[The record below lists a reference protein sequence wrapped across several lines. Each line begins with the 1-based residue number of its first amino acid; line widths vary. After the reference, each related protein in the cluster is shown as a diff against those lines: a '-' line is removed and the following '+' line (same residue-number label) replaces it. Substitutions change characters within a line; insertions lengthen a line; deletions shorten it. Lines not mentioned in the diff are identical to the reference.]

1 MKLPKKYPLS
11 ILAFLCLIIPK
22 ISAHTVN
29 YALEGQPTTAVF
41 SYYVKLGFQHIIP
54 LGLDHILFV
63 VGLYLLSPKLK
74 TIIWQATAFTVAH
87 TITLILSMKNIIV
100 APPDIVE
107 PIIALSIV
115 FIAIENLITSTL
127 QPWRIALVFAFGLVH
142 GLGFASALNELGI
155 PRDAFF
161 GSLLSFNV
169 GVELGQISV
178 ILLCYALFGRWFSER
193 EWYKNRVVIPMS
205 LAIAAIAVFWTVE
218 RIWFS

>member
-1 MKLPKKYPLS
+1 MKNLRQTLPLS
-11 ILAFLCLIIPK
+11 ILAFLLIQTP

-29 YALEGQPTTAVF
+29 YVLEGKPVSDVF
-41 SYYVKLGFQHIIP
+41 SYYVKLGFEHIIP

-74 TIIWQATAFTVAH
+74 NIIWQATAFTVAH
-87 TITLILSMKNIIV
+87 TLTLMMSMKNIIV

-127 QPWRIALVFAFGLVH
+127 QPWRVALVFAFGLVH
-142 GLGFASALNELGI
+142 GMGFASALNEIGI

-161 GSLLSFNV
+161 SSLLSFNV

-178 ILLCYALFGRWFSER
+178 ILLCYATFGRWFSER
-193 EWYKNRVVIPMS
+193 EWYKSRIVVPLS
-205 LAIAAIAVFWTVE
+205 VAIAVTAFFWTVQ
-218 RIWFS
+218 RIWF

>member
-1 MKLPKKYPLS
+1 MNLRKTYPLS
-11 ILAFLCLIIPK
+11 ILAFFLLKTPL
-22 ISAHTVN
+22 SAHTVN

-87 TITLILSMKNIIV
+87 TITLIMSMKNIIV

-115 FIAIENLITSTL
+115 FIAVENLITSTL

-142 GLGFASALNELGI
+142 GMGFASALNELGI

-161 GSLLSFNV
+161 SSLLSFNV

-178 ILLCYALFGRWFSER
+178 ILLCYALFGRWFSEK
-193 EWYKNRVVIPMS
+193 EWYKSRLVVPMS
-205 LAIAAIAVFWTVE
+205 LAIAAIAVFWTVQ

>member
-1 MKLPKKYPLS
+1 MKNLRQVLPLS
-11 ILAFLCLIIPK
+11 IGAFSLIQTP

-29 YALEGQPTTAVF
+29 YALEGKPVSDVF
-41 SYYVKLGFQHIIP
+41 SYYVKLGFEHIIP

-87 TITLILSMKNIIV
+87 TITLIMSMKNIIV

-127 QPWRIALVFAFGLVH
+127 QPWRVALVFAFGLVH
-142 GLGFASALNELGI
+142 GMGFASALNELGI

-161 GSLLSFNV
+161 SSLLSFNV

-178 ILLCYALFGRWFSER
+178 ILLCYAAFGRWFSEK
-193 EWYKNRVVIPMS
+193 EWYKSRVVVPIS
-205 LAIAAIAVFWTVE
+205 LAIAAIAAFWTVQ
-218 RIWFS
+218 RIWF

>member
-1 MKLPKKYPLS
+1 MKNLRQTLPLS
-11 ILAFLCLIIPK
+11 IAAFFLIKTP

-29 YALEGQPTTAVF
+29 YALEGKPVSDVF
-41 SYYVKLGFQHIIP
+41 SYYVKLGFEHIIP
-54 LGLDHILFV
+54 LGLDHILFI

-74 TIIWQATAFTVAH
+74 TILWQATAFTVAH
-87 TITLILSMKNIIV
+87 TITLIMSMKNIIV

-115 FIAIENLITSTL
+115 FIAVENLITSTL

-142 GLGFASALNELGI
+142 GMGFASALNELGI

-161 GSLLSFNV
+161 SSLLSFNV

-178 ILLCYALFGRWFSER
+178 ILLCYAAFGRWFAEK
-193 EWYKNRVVIPMS
+193 EWYKPRVVVPLSM
-205 LAIAAIAVFWTVE
+205 AIAVTAIFWTVQ
-218 RIWFS
+218 RIWF

>member
-1 MKLPKKYPLS
+1 MKNPLKIYPLS
-11 ILAFLCLIIPK
+11 IAAIFLINTP

-29 YALEGQPTTAVF
+29 YALEGKPVSDVF
-41 SYYVKLGFQHIIP
+41 SYYVKLGFEHIIP

-115 FIAIENLITSTL
+115 FIAVENLITSTL

-142 GLGFASALNELGI
+142 GMGFASALNELGI

-161 GSLLSFNV
+161 SSLLSFNV

-178 ILLCYALFGRWFSER
+178 ILLCYAAFGRWFSEK
-193 EWYKNRVVIPMS
+193 EWYKPRVVVPMS
-205 LAIAAIAVFWTVE
+205 LAIAAIAVFWTIE
-218 RIWFS
+218 RIWF